1 MRSSS
6 AGVRLGVDAVFQIST
21 WIDALFTKCKTRS
34 EQLILVVVALTLAT
48 IGYFVGD
55 WLLGFAGAARQSI
68 GEIDSPRTQREY
80 TQYAVLAY
88 GVYGI
93 TMLLTASIAFVGVLN
108 LFRFL
113 TGTGLADPGEEWG
126 S

>member
-1 MRSSS
+1 
-6 AGVRLGVDAVFQIST
+6 VFVLGT
-21 WIDALFTKCKTRS
+21 CIDALFTKCKSRQ
-34 EQLILVVVALTLAT
+34 EQVILVVGALVLAT

-55 WLLGFAGAARQSI
+55 WLFGFAGAARTSA
-68 GEIDSPRTQREY
+68 GEIDSTRRQREY
-80 TQYAVLAY
+80 LQYMLIAY

-108 LFRFL
+108 LIRL
-113 TGTGLADPGEEWG
+113 ITGTGLADPGEDWT

>member
-1 MRSSS
+1 M
-6 AGVRLGVDAVFQIST
+6 
-21 WIDALFTKCKTRS
+21 
-34 EQLILVVVALTLAT
+34 VALTLAT

-68 GEIDSPRTQREY
+68 GEIDSARTQREY

-93 TMLLTASIAFVGVLN
+93 TMLLTASIAFC
-108 LFRFL
+108 
-113 TGTGLADPGEEWG
+113 WG
-126 S
+126 AESVSILDRNRSC